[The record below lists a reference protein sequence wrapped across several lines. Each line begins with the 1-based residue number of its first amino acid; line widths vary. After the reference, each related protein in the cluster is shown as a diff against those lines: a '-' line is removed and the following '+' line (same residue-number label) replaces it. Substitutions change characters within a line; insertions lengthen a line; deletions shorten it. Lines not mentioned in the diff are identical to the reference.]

1 MIEQFL
7 SILAAGV
14 VFTTAVLRLNLLKA
28 GEHKVTFW
36 RVAEVLGLAGLM
48 GGCMGLIGE
57 WFLENA
63 EFHAETIVIVSAAM
77 FSIGVA
83 RGQLCE
89 LVARLQLWDGCDRRA
104 GNSTLTADEFLE
116 ARFNRRT

>member
-89 LVARLQLWDGCDRRA
+89 LVARLQLWDGCDRRV